1 LEFSSVAW
9 EINHFDLILFNHQS
23 PGQGPVT
30 ADSGWGNL
38 EGFAGQKGSEKDG
51 ETNGAYK
58 IVVWG
63 PKSQMKS

>member
-1 LEFSSVAW
+1 M
-9 EINHFDLILFNHQS
+9 NQFDNHQL

-38 EGFAGQKGSEKDG
+38 EGFAGQNGSEKDG

-63 PKSQMKS
+63 AQKSDEIMIWKRWSEIIMW